1 VGVILGLVYG
11 VLIGGYALMSNNEN
25 PAMGGVVLVSVFIA
39 ISIGAIFGSAL
50 PVVLSRLGV
59 DPAVATGPFVTSAVD
74 LFGIFVYFS
83 VASVLL

>member
-1 VGVILGLVYG
+1 
-11 VLIGGYALMSNNEN
+11 M
-25 PAMGGVVLVSVFIA
+25 SVFIA
-39 ISIGAIFGSAL
+39 ISIGSLFGSAL
-50 PVVLSRLGV
+50 PVVLARFGV